1 MTQIYHIYIYSIYH
15 VFEDYVPVKRVN
27 THEYMSTWVEIL
39 TSIESQSK
47 HQIPKNFVLFRF
59 IVTVV
64 LSVANIVKYLD
75 LL

>member
-1 MTQIYHIYIYSIYH
+1 MGAWIY
-15 VFEDYVPVKRVN
+15 VCL
-27 THEYMSTWVEIL
+27 IL
-39 TSIESQSK
+39 KSIESQSK

-75 LL
+75 LLREIKPYRNQHKAMTIFAKYPSIASYV